1 MRRIISRRAH
11 LKVRTMAALLLV
23 ATSLVLIRPP
33 KTQAFVIIDLKS
45 FFDPVDV
52 APGQI
57 FRVRASNQF
66 AGESIRTKVGLRS
79 ANDGS
84 LILVLFDGNL
94 MPGQGMVRDVNGD
107 ALPGVQRGI
116 IAVLTFTLT
125 SPGLQDAAGEMPAS
139 VELLDLATMRTTS
152 GVWRHLVQG
161 NRGM

>member
-1 MRRIISRRAH
+1 MRNIVSWRPRLRM
-11 LKVRTMAALLLV
+11 RTIALLTLV
-23 ATSLVLIRPP
+23 AASFVLLQPRVS
-33 KTQAFVIIDLKS
+33 QAFVIIDLKS
-45 FFDPVDV
+45 FFDPLDV

-66 AGESIRTKVGLRS
+66 AGESIRTKVELRS
-79 ANDGS
+79 ADDGS

-107 ALPGVQRGI
+107 ALPAVQRGI

-125 SPGLQDAAGEMPAS
+125 SPRLQDAAGMMPAS
-139 VELLDLATMRTTS
+139 VELLDQATQRTTG
-152 GVWRHLVQG
+152 GVWRRLVQG